1 MGLTMKQPARA
12 TNNNHET
19 DFCCFA
25 FILPSCKLDG
35 GALANLFYLVAKQIV
50 QFPTLTLGLSAVIR
64 PGEWVVAMGSPL
76 QLSNT
81 ITAGI
86 VSTVHR
92 AGGEIGLPN
101 RELEYIQTD
110 AAINVSHRVGFS
122 HNIAIFQ
129 VLLKGIS
136 GGETHST

>member
-1 MGLTMKQPARA
+1 MQLVLVFFFQ
-12 TNNNHET
+12 
-19 DFCCFA
+19 
-25 FILPSCKLDG
+25 
-35 GALANLFYLVAKQIV
+35 NLK
-50 QFPTLTLGLSAVIR
+50 FPTLTLGSSSSIR

-101 RELEYIQTD
+101 REMEYIQTD
-110 AAINVSHRVGFS
+110 AAINVILSS
-122 HNIAIFQ
+122 IT
-129 VLLKGIS
+129 L
-136 GGETHST
+136 

>member
-1 MGLTMKQPARA
+1 MFSFFQDQK
-12 TNNNHET
+12 
-19 DFCCFA
+19 
-25 FILPSCKLDG
+25 
-35 GALANLFYLVAKQIV
+35 
-50 QFPTLTLGLSAVIR
+50 FPTLTLGSSSSIR

-101 RELEYIQTD
+101 REMEYIQTD
-110 AAINVSHRVGFS
+110 AAINVILNSIILCRTVCKLRWL
-122 HNIAIFQ
+122 IFIG
-129 VLLKGIS
+129 KKSCWSFFGY
-136 GGETHST
+136 HKFP

>member
-1 MGLTMKQPARA
+1 MLKTQLNQ
-12 TNNNHET
+12 T
-19 DFCCFA
+19 F
-25 FILPSCKLDG
+25 
-35 GALANLFYLVAKQIV
+35 LFFFQNTK
-50 QFPTLTLGLSAVIR
+50 FPTLVLGSSSAIR

-101 RELEYIQTD
+101 REMEYIQTD
-110 AAINVSHRVGFS
+110 AAINVILSSKSVNTS
-122 HNIAIFQ
+122 IIIC
-129 VLLKGIS
+129 IS
-136 GGETHST
+136 

>member
-1 MGLTMKQPARA
+1 MIRGDGEDVCSNKGHNMKFKVTYPRCFKQLTNRQH
-12 TNNNHET
+12 NNHI
-19 DFCCFA
+19 FHGLKFHI
-25 FILPSCKLDG
+25 ILV
-35 GALANLFYLVAKQIV
+35 LFYFFQDLR
-50 QFPTLTLGLSAVIR
+50 FPTLTLGSSSSIR

-101 RELEYIQTD
+101 REMEYIQTD
-110 AAINVSHRVGFS
+110 AAINVILNSIIIELSINFVG
-122 HNIAIFQ
+122 
-129 VLLKGIS
+129 
-136 GGETHST
+136 